1 MSSPV
6 AIQSTGRCAGGTVG
20 LGEVSPFGWWWRRSP
35 KQPGSPA
42 TRSCGGSALA
52 SMDPAVP
59 GWKKSGKE
67 RGKGQRGRAVPDREK
82 TGVEE
87 ACTARTPTSRG
98 GGARARS
105 RARAALET
113 NGWCGRLIR
122 SVGERQGV
130 RERLG
135 VALYRLAEVHR
146 RRGLRVPAGSARVA
160 VREGMEGS
168 GVFVGV
174 V

>member
-1 MSSPV
+1 M
-6 AIQSTGRCAGGTVG
+6 
-20 LGEVSPFGWWWRRSP
+20 
-35 KQPGSPA
+35 
-42 TRSCGGSALA
+42 
-52 SMDPAVP
+52 
-59 GWKKSGKE
+59 
-67 RGKGQRGRAVPDREK
+67 
-82 TGVEE
+82 
-87 ACTARTPTSRG
+87 
-98 GGARARS
+98 
-105 RARAALET
+105 
-113 NGWCGRLIR
+113 IR

-130 RERLG
+130 REGRG

>member
-1 MSSPV
+1 MRW
-6 AIQSTGRCAGGTVG
+6 I
-20 LGEVSPFGWWWRRSP
+20 
-35 KQPGSPA
+35 K
-42 TRSCGGSALA
+42 
-52 SMDPAVP
+52 
-59 GWKKSGKE
+59 
-67 RGKGQRGRAVPDREK
+67 
-82 TGVEE
+82 
-87 ACTARTPTSRG
+87 
-98 GGARARS
+98 
-105 RARAALET
+105 
-113 NGWCGRLIR
+113 

-135 VALYRLAEVHR
+135 VAFYRLAEVHR